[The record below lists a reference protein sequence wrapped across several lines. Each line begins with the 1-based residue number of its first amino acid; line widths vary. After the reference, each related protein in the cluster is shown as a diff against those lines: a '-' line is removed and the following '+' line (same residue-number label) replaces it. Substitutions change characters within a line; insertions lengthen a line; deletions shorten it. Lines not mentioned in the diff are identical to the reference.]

1 MWIRIATDF
10 SRHHFQMIISQK
22 NKNLSKKRFTID
34 IIHLT
39 LIEIFWNFFN
49 LKLTRNDFVRNMFD
63 SLLISIIIFVCLC
76 VENAI
81 KEYLIEI
88 LTQIKFEIE
97 FMHNM
102 IDVEMK
108 CVLRSRWIQRSWY
121 DIKEHEIVRS
131 R

>member
-1 MWIRIATDF
+1 MLNVIKKRRVNLQECEYK
-10 SRHHFQMIISQK
+10 SQMIF
-22 NKNLSKKRFTID
+22 LD
-34 IIHLT
+34 IIFKWSFHRKIKILWKNDSRST
-39 LIEIFWNFFN
+39 LFIWLWIEIFWNFFN
-49 LKLTRNDFVRNMFD
+49 WRLIRNDFVRNMFNF
-63 SLLISIIIFVCLC
+63 LLTSIIIFVCLC

-108 CVLRSRWIQRSWY
+108 CVLRSRWIQ
-121 DIKEHEIVRS
+121 
-131 R
+131 